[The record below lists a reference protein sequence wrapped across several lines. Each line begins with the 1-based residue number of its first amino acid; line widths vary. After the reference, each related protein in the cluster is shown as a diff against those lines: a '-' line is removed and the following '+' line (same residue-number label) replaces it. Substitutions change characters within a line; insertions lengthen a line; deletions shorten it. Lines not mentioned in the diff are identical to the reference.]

1 MPIKPK
7 DMIKLLS
14 ENGFIAV
21 SQNGSHLKLRNTKT
35 GKQVIF
41 PLHNKD
47 LKKGTEQAIRKQA
60 GLK

>member
-21 SQNGSHLKLRNTKT
+21 SQNGSHVKLRNTET
-35 GKQVIF
+35 GKQVIV

-47 LKKGTEQAIRKQA
+47 IKKGTLNSILKQA